1 VAVWRQI
8 EHGEMRI
15 FRALQLNLDVIA
27 DGVALVA
34 ASQARVRRIERRLLF
49 EPFEGRPLLHDIS
62 TTTLSLRSPDA
73 RAGPGALASRSVT
86 SALAMGAPGGLLA
99 LHLRVGGGHHIAEQL
114 DRNDFDAFLVGLLK
128 LAKNLVVDDA
138 LARPWSI
145 RLEMTE
151 QETLDM
157 DLVVTV
163 WRRRLLAAMPRIRED
178 DRVTGLS
185 LVDLLPKPRRACPC
199 SHRH

>member
-1 VAVWRQI
+1 
-8 EHGEMRI
+8 
-15 FRALQLNLDVIA
+15 
-27 DGVALVA
+27 
-34 ASQARVRRIERRLLF
+34 
-49 EPFEGRPLLHDIS
+49 
-62 TTTLSLRSPDA
+62 
-73 RAGPGALASRSVT
+73 
-86 SALAMGAPGGLLA
+86 LA

-128 LAKNLVVDDA
+128 LAKNLIVDDA

>member
-1 VAVWRQI
+1 VLDSALWHRPDEIGIRLVGDERGVRQI
-8 EHGEMRI
+8 GERG
-15 FRALQLNLDVIA
+15 AIA
-27 DGVALVA
+27 AIHHDLELEIAG
-34 ASQARVRRIERRLLF
+34 RRCW
-49 EPFEGRPLLHDIS
+49 
-62 TTTLSLRSPDA
+62 
-73 RAGPGALASRSVT
+73 PGALASRSVT

>member
-1 VAVWRQI
+1 
-8 EHGEMRI
+8 
-15 FRALQLNLDVIA
+15 
-27 DGVALVA
+27 
-34 ASQARVRRIERRLLF
+34 
-49 EPFEGRPLLHDIS
+49 
-62 TTTLSLRSPDA
+62 
-73 RAGPGALASRSVT
+73 
-86 SALAMGAPGGLLA
+86 MGAPGALLA

-185 LVDLLPKPRRACPC
+185 LVDLLPKPRSLSLLASSLRRRTTSLTPASFNYCATSLASLTAP
-199 SHRH
+199 SRSFSVPMPI